1 MNMQT
6 WLRSDRPVPAAY
18 RSNFRHLYMDIAWY
32 GVLAASAVSFLAV
45 YAARLGASGFQLG
58 LLSAGPA
65 VVSLF
70 VTLPAGHWLGRI
82 PIGRSV
88 FWSAA
93 SFRFFYLL
101 WIPLPLL
108 LAPAGQVWALIA
120 MVFLMGVPGT
130 ALAIGFNALF
140 AGAVPPEWRNYVAGR
155 RNALLSITFIVV
167 SLLCGELLDRLPFPT
182 NYQIVFGL
190 GVLGGAMST
199 FHLWF
204 IVSDPDDQ
212 PRPLTGRSIGDL
224 ARPGV
229 PLTLVDSRR
238 SRVGLRWL
246 TRRRRPN
253 LLRPD
258 VLRGPY
264 ARLMLIVAG
273 FHLALYLAIPL
284 FPLHLV
290 NNLHLSDQQIGL
302 GAAVFYVSV
311 FVGSTQLANL
321 GNRVGNQ
328 RVTAIGAIL
337 MSSYPAFLAFSR
349 GLGLVLVGSAAGGL
363 GWALMGGALANY
375 LLEKIPDGDRPAH
388 LAWYNLALNAALL
401 LGSLTGPWVADLI
414 GIPAALELSAVL
426 RLVFALVILWWE

>member
-1 MNMQT
+1 
-6 WLRSDRPVPAAY
+6 
-18 RSNFRHLYMDIAWY
+18 MDIAWY

-212 PRPLTGRSIGDL
+212 PRPPAGRSIGDL

-321 GNRVGNQ
+321 GSRVGNQ